1 MVKIASVLAACIL
14 GCIGLDHSAADP
26 LKAAVFDFE
35 LVDTSLD
42 GEMNG
47 TSEAELQRV
56 GLIGQRLR
64 EALDASERYQV
75 VDIAPVRE
83 ASLQSN
89 LQACGACDRRF
100 SEQLGADVSVTGV
113 VHKVS
118 NLILNM
124 SISVRD
130 VQSGKFTEAYN
141 VDFRS
146 NSDDSWMRAVNWL
159 LKNRLLRS
167 EAQQ

>member
-1 MVKIASVLAACIL
+1 LVRKSSVLAACLLVFL
-14 GCIGLDHSAADP
+14 GLGYSAAEP

-47 TSEAELQRV
+47 ASDAELQRV
-56 GLIGQRLR
+56 GLVGERLR

-89 LQACGACDRRF
+89 LQACGGCDRRF

-124 SISVRD
+124 SISIRD
-130 VQSGKFTEAYN
+130 VQSGEFTEAYN

-159 LKNRLLRS
+159 IKNRLLRA
-167 EAQQ
+167 EAQK